1 MQPGVAVTGTDAV
14 GIALRHQRHPVGR
27 DLCDVLR
34 HTRPSVSETVPPL
47 RRHVAVTPDLHA
59 LRDGTRRI
67 GQHET
72 DLSREIDLPDLP
84 LLGT

>member
-34 HTRPSVSETVPPL
+34 HTAFGQRDRTSVASA
-47 RRHVAVTPDLHA
+47 RCRHTHLHV
-59 LRDGTRRI
+59 LRDSTRRI

-72 DLSREIDLPDLP
+72 DLLREIDLPDLP

>member
-1 MQPGVAVTGTDAV
+1 MQPGVAVTGTNAV

-27 DLCDVLR
+27 NLGDILR
-34 HTRPSVSETVPPL
+34 HTAFGQRDLP
-47 RRHVAVTPDLHA
+47 AVTSARCRYAHLHA
-59 LRDGTRRI
+59 LRNGPCRI

-72 DLSREIDLPDLP
+72 DLLREIDLPDLP

>member
-34 HTRPSVSETVPPL
+34 HTAFGQRDRTSVASA
-47 RRHVAVTPDLHA
+47 RCRHTHLHA

-72 DLSREIDLPDLP
+72 DLLREIDLPDLP